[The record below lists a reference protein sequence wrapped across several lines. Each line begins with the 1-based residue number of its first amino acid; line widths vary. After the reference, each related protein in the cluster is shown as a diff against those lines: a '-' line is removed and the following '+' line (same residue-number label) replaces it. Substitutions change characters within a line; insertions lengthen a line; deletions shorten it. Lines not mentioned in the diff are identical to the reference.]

1 MLVLIK
7 TLGGRL
13 RELKNKGK
21 VQLSNPRSRRGRLQE
36 RLLTRAF
43 YCKVYV
49 TVQMRFH
56 KGGRDVTRAG
66 HFREWSQ
73 GELRLY
79 VFLGGVMLT

>member
-43 YCKVYV
+43 HYKV
-49 TVQMRFH
+49 
-56 KGGRDVTRAG
+56 
-66 HFREWSQ
+66 
-73 GELRLY
+73 
-79 VFLGGVMLT
+79 